1 MKQQLTNVEI
11 AKIVAMYFGQ
21 RISTYNGYG
30 LDIVADNL
38 NEAVNRKWKLLLTP
52 LSEITD
58 EHAIEVAKIHK
69 HDVIKK
75 HYSDDDLRNYLI
87 MQGKRIAIKMY
98 EEDYRV
104 YLYLVQQGYAV
115 PLFISLNHPCNGKD
129 AIELGIAIEK

>member
-1 MKQQLTNVEI
+1 MQQLTNEEI
-11 AKIVAMYFGQ
+11 SRVFAMYYRQ